1 MNKLLIIIL
10 LVAVVSL
17 AAWAI
22 NSGKNDGFKTV
33 DADEFENIISDYNNV
48 QLLDVRT
55 QDEFDEGHIPGAMLI
70 DVKDSTFMEQ
80 ATSQLAKTKPV
91 AVYCR
96 SGRRSAN
103 AASLLSKAGFEVIN
117 LDGGILAWQRQEKRV
132 MK

>member
-1 MNKLLIIIL
+1 MNKLLIILL
-10 LVAVVSL
+10 LVAVVTL

-22 NSGKNDGFKTV
+22 NSGKDNGFRTV
-33 DADEFENIISDYNNV
+33 DSNGFENIISDYKNI

-55 QDEFDEGHIPGAMLI
+55 QDEFDEGHLPGAILI

-80 ATSQLAKTKPV
+80 ATSQLAKAKPV

-103 AASLLSKAGFEVIN
+103 AASKLVKAGFEVIN
-117 LDGGILAWQRQEKRV
+117 LDGGILAWQSHGKRV

>member
-80 ATSQLAKTKPV
+80 ATAQLVKTKPV

-103 AASLLSKAGFEVIN
+103 AASLLVKAGFEVIN
-117 LDGGILAWQRQEKRV
+117 LNGGILAWQRQGKRV